1 MGLSRIF
8 ILPLSQK
15 SDMKLVVS
23 SWQERKE
30 RYRIK
35 TLSVGDYDAFC
46 AYCCQMLE
54 GWLIESLGNASISVR
69 SDRLYRP

>member
-8 ILPLSQK
+8 ISPLSQK

-35 TLSVGDYDAFC
+35 TLSVGGAFC

-54 GWLIESLGNASISVR
+54 GWLIESLGNVSISVR